1 MTQIWLTPVGV
12 RDEVSDTVLA
22 KAKATVDLTNQH
34 WLSYRQARVS
44 GLCRNKRWI
53 QRGWGSS
60 FCLREFKR
68 WCNRVWK
75 EVQGGVVWHLFPVYV
90 ALPVLPKLLNSC
102 PVGSDPVG
110 SASYAW
116 RQAHLFALCSY
127 LCCTLSGWNW
137 CSVLTRQ
144 WVWTRWSAHNLMF
157 PIMHSACWGSML
169 SHLEKHIKHLYSWMI
184 EVAGFTVGIM
194 REPSLSWQ
202 WPLWRI
208 ETLTGVLEGPCF

>member
-102 PVGSDPVG
+102 PVGSDPEAQLRMPDVRRICLRC
-110 SASYAW
+110 AAICA
-116 RQAHLFALCSY
+116 AHC
-127 LCCTLSGWNW
+127 
-137 CSVLTRQ
+137 R
-144 WVWTRWSAHNLMF
+144 
-157 PIMHSACWGSML
+157 
-169 SHLEKHIKHLYSWMI
+169 
-184 EVAGFTVGIM
+184 AG
-194 REPSLSWQ
+194 
-202 WPLWRI
+202 
-208 ETLTGVLEGPCF
+208 TGVLSWHASEFERAGRLITWCFPLCTALAEDLCWVILRNISNIFIVEWLRLLDLQWE